1 MRFGRKVN
9 WESWRWALLEAGAV
23 HALFRP
29 RQLPAAVAIARR
41 HLASVTP
48 ARHDDRL
55 WTAPLLMAL
64 AGLGLALLQ
73 LF

>member
-1 MRFGRKVN
+1 MKLAR
-9 WESWRWALLEAGAV
+9 EL
-23 HALFRP
+23 
-29 RQLPAAVAIARR
+29 VAR
-41 HLASVTP
+41 HIASVTP

-55 WTAPLLMAL
+55 WSVPLLMAL